1 MTALDVLKLCDARG
15 VQLVIAGDELRA
27 RGPRGSVSAALRDG
41 LTEHK
46 TALIELLGE
55 GVFPD
60 PTMPET
66 VRTPADTPNTVEAIR
81 ACLDAQRLKAA

>member
-15 VQLVIAGDELRA
+15 VQLIIASDELRA
-27 RGPRGSVSAALRDG
+27 RGPRGSVSDALRAG
-41 LTEHK
+41 LTEYK
-46 TALIELLGE
+46 ADLIDLLGD

-66 VRTPADTPNTVEAIR
+66 THIPADVPNTVPAIR
-81 ACLDAQRLKAA
+81 SCLEAQKFKVA